1 MTVYAL
7 QNEEPQELS
16 VPYRT
21 PGGPLRPDLEVMNGY
36 LESARILP
44 FLS

>member
-7 QNEEPQELS
+7 QNEEPQEFG
-16 VPYRT
+16 VPNRA
-21 PGGPLRPDLEVMNGY
+21 PGGPPRPDLEMMNSY
-36 LESARILP
+36 LENARILP

>member
-7 QNEEPQELS
+7 QNEEPQELA
-16 VPYRT
+16 VPNRAL
-21 PGGPLRPDLEVMNGY
+21 GGPPRPNLEVMNHY